1 MCEREGERDGV
12 CVLVK
17 ERWGGEGVKERERVC
32 VCVCVIGW
40 LVGWLVNSWILTA
53 SESHRVTS

>member
-1 MCEREGERDGV
+1 MCVSEREVGWGGGEREREG
-12 CVLVK
+12 
-17 ERWGGEGVKERERVC
+17 VC
-32 VCVCVIGW
+32 VCVCVFGW